1 MRIAQVVLS
10 LDVGGQER
18 LLIRMAHA
26 LRERGHE
33 LHVVSLTPGG
43 ALRGDVAPIEIHDV
57 SRRRG
62 FDPTLYTKLF
72 RLFRSLR
79 PDVVHTHN
87 TVPLSY
93 AAPAAKLARVRRT
106 VHTKHGHI
114 AHSRSALHLARAA
127 TRFVDAFVAV
137 SDDTAKTAERIERPT
152 RRRLSVIENGI
163 PLGKFA
169 HDPVARDAVR
179 DELGIPRGALVVGS
193 VGRLV
198 EEKDYPLLVRAMAPR
213 LSNDV
218 RLVLVGEGMMRPSIE
233 AAIQELPAERR
244 GFVTLTG
251 QRSDVARA
259 LSAFDLFALSS
270 HAEGLPLVIPEAMAC
285 GLPVVATKV
294 GGIPGIVPD
303 STGALVPSR
312 DVESLRAAL
321 VRYVDD
327 AALRGASGKAAREYA
342 LGRFAEE
349 RMLEKYLALYRPK
362 A

>member
-33 LHVVSLTPGG
+33 LHVVTLTAGG

-57 SRRRG
+57 TRKRG
-62 FDPTLYTKLF
+62 VDPTLYPRLY

-114 AHSRSALHLARAA
+114 AHSKAALVLARAA

-137 SDDTAKTAERIERPT
+137 ADDTAKTAERIERPPAK
-152 RRRLSVIENGI
+152 RLTVIENGI

-169 HDPVARDAVR
+169 PDAEGRASARN
-179 DELGIPRGALVVGS
+179 ELGIAQDAVVVGS

-198 EEKDYPLLVRAMAPR
+198 EEKDYHLLVRAMAPR
-213 LSNDV
+213 LSERV
-218 RLVLVGEGMMRPSIE
+218 RLVIVGEGIVRATIE
-233 AAIQELPAERR
+233 AAIAELPEGKR

-251 QRSDVARA
+251 QRSDVARL
-259 LSAFDLFALSS
+259 LSSFDLFALSS

-294 GGIPGIVPD
+294 GGIPGIVPEA
-303 STGALVPSR
+303 TGALVPSR
-312 DVESLRAAL
+312 DVEALRTAIE
-321 VRYVDD
+321 RYVDD
-327 AALRGASGKAAREYA
+327 ASLRSASGRAARDYA

-349 RMLEKYLALYRPK
+349 RMLDRYLALYR
-362 A
+362 